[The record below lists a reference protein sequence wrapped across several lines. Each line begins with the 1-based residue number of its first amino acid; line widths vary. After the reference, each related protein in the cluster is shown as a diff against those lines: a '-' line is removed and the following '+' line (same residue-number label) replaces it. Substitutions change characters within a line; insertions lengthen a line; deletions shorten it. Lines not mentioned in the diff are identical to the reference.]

1 MHLRLSLTRYDA
13 LANEVEKQL
22 ELDVM
27 QRTQVAPLLAGRGT
41 WTKRVV
47 LWSVLLIQFGFILC
61 FWLLQ
66 FGLSDNLNRI
76 EGTFTREQ
84 EEQQRVNF
92 IKAESLRSADNSAN
106 ATQFVWP
113 SREVGFHKEFVLQKL
128 NGNISESERL
138 IFGETTLWC
147 FRDGIQNETF
157 KLKSDNESEDLLD
170 AGENHCKCSSEWHG
184 RDCGQP
190 EVIWR
195 ALMAAKTIFKLKD
208 PSRDECHRL
217 VYMIEG
223 QFFSLDLLE
232 MQVKGVERVIDYF
245 IIFFKRNPVSI
256 NDLKSLR
263 RHLKQILP
271 QNNFMLFH
279 CQLMQHRNC
288 SSAAAYHLFRQQQLS
303 SNVIKGTDLFIY
315 TDDHTLLGHKALNF
329 FKYYVNEVPTTVFRL
344 KFNVYGFYWQHPDL
358 THLNGIISSFSH
370 LDNIQGEIAADL
382 ALLQNIQNF
391 PLVIGDLNHFGGW
404 FCKYCQ
410 QPDEVIMELQA
421 QSQTSLSVIP
431 TPQNS
436 IEFPH
441 NQRNSHID
449 IAYLQQLIATGVY
462 LRDGKTQLLRVYRFR
477 DKYFAPSYVSD
488 QSWKYGHLLINIYES
503 LDDLLADDNEVESF

>member
-1 MHLRLSLTRYDA
+1 MSRSEERDFYYSEKHAMAFSVPWSGKKEKCIKLRINLIANNKSAPMHLRLSLTRYDA
-13 LANEVEKQL
+13 LANEEEKQL
-22 ELDVM
+22 NVM
-27 QRTQVAPLLAGRGT
+27 QRTQVTPLLAGRGT
-41 WTKRVV
+41 WTKRVL

-76 EGTFTREQ
+76 DGSFAREQ

-106 ATQFVWP
+106 STQFVWP
-113 SREVGFHKEFVLQKL
+113 SREVGFHKEFILRKS

-138 IFGETTLWC
+138 IFGELTLWC
-147 FRDGIQNETF
+147 FREGTQNETF
-157 KLKSDNESEDLLD
+157 KLKSDSGSEDLLD
-170 AGENHCKCSSEWHG
+170 AGEDHCKCSSEWHG

-223 QFFSLDLLE
+223 QFFSIDLLE
-232 MQVKGVERVIDYF
+232 MQVKGVERIIDYF

-256 NDLKSLR
+256 SDLKSLR

-303 SNVIKGTDLFIY
+303 SNVI
-315 TDDHTLLGHKALNF
+315 
-329 FKYYVNEVPTTVFRL
+329 R
-344 KFNVYGFYWQHPDL
+344 
-358 THLNGIISSFSH
+358 
-370 LDNIQGEIAADL
+370 
-382 ALLQNIQNF
+382 
-391 PLVIGDLNHFGGW
+391 GDLNHFGGW

-421 QSQTSLSVIP
+421 QSQTSLSITP

-477 DKYFAPSYVSD
+477 DKYFAPLYVSD

-503 LDDLLADDNEVESF
+503 LDDLLADDNEDESF